1 MIDSM
6 FEGVTEGTI
15 MIIITIIVT
24 GIAGGLTSH
33 FRKRADTIKELQRDL
48 EQLGDHS
55 DDKYDDLKKRL
66 YRFEKAFII
75 LVKLQQDVIEKTHP
89 ELRADWEDVVKELLN
104 GGNR

>member
-1 MIDSM
+1 M
-6 FEGVTEGTI
+6 FEGVTEGTV
-15 MIIITIIVT
+15 MIIITIIAT
-24 GIAGGLTSH
+24 GMAGFVTSH
-33 FRKRADTIKELQRDL
+33 FRKRADTIKDLQLGL

-89 ELRADWEDVVKELLN
+89 ELRADWEDVVRELLD
-104 GGNR
+104 GGKH

>member
-1 MIDSM
+1 M
-6 FEGVTEGTI
+6 FDGVTEGTV
-15 MIIITIIVT
+15 MIIITIIAT
-24 GIAGGLTSH
+24 GLAGFVTSH
-33 FRKRADTIKELQRDL
+33 FRKRADTIKDLQLGL

-104 GGNR
+104 GGSR

>member
-1 MIDSM
+1 M

-24 GIAGGLTSH
+24 GMAGYVTSH
-33 FRKRADTIKELQRDL
+33 FRKRADTIKDLQHNL
-48 EQLGDHS
+48 ERLGDHS

-89 ELRADWEDVVKELLN
+89 ELRQDWEDVVKELLN
-104 GGNR
+104 GGNH

>member
-1 MIDSM
+1 M
-6 FEGVTEGTI
+6 FESVTEGTI

-24 GIAGGLTSH
+24 GIAGFVTTH

-55 DDKYDDLKKRL
+55 DDKYGDLKKRL

-89 ELRADWEDVVKELLN
+89 ELKQDWEDVVRELLN
-104 GGNR
+104 GDKN

>member
-1 MIDSM
+1 M
-6 FEGVTEGTI
+6 FESVTEGT
-15 MIIITIIVT
+15 MLVIITIIVT
-24 GIAGGLTSH
+24 GVAGYVTSH
-33 FRKRADTIKELQRDL
+33 FKRRADTIKDLQRGL

-89 ELRADWEDVVKELLN
+89 ELRQDWEDVVKELLN
-104 GGNR
+104 GGNH

>member
-1 MIDSM
+1 MV

-15 MIIITIIVT
+15 MIIITIIAT
-24 GIAGGLTSH
+24 GIAGYVTSH
-33 FRKRADTIKELQRDL
+33 FKRRADTIKDLQREL

-89 ELRADWEDVVKELLN
+89 ELRQDWEDVVKELLN
-104 GGNR
+104 GGNH

>member
-6 FEGVTEGTI
+6 FEGVTEGTV

-24 GIAGGLTSH
+24 GMAGYVTSH
-33 FRKRADTIKELQRDL
+33 FRKRADTIKELQQEL

-89 ELRADWEDVVKELLN
+89 ELRADWEDVVRELLN
-104 GGNR
+104 GEKH

>member
-6 FEGVTEGTI
+6 FEGVTEGTV
-15 MIIITIIVT
+15 MIIITIIAT
-24 GIAGGLTSH
+24 GMAGYVTSH
-33 FRKRADTIKELQRDL
+33 FRKRADTIKDLQLGL

>member
-1 MIDSM
+1 M
-6 FEGVTEGTI
+6 FEGVTEGTV
-15 MIIITIIVT
+15 MIIITIIAT
-24 GIAGGLTSH
+24 GMAGYVTSH
-33 FRKRADTIKELQRDL
+33 FRKRADTIKDLQHNL
-48 EQLGDHS
+48 ERLGDHS

-104 GGNR
+104 GGNGNR

>member
-1 MIDSM
+1 M
-6 FEGVTEGTI
+6 FEGVTEGTV
-15 MIIITIIVT
+15 MIIITIIAT
-24 GIAGGLTSH
+24 GIAGGVTSH
-33 FRKRADTIKELQRDL
+33 FRKRADTIKDLQRDL

-104 GGNR
+104 GGSRH

>member
-1 MIDSM
+1 M
-6 FEGVTEGTI
+6 FEGVTEGTV
-15 MIIITIIVT
+15 MIIITIIAT
-24 GIAGGLTSH
+24 GMAGYVTSH
-33 FRKRADTIKELQRDL
+33 FRKRADTIKDLQRDL

-104 GGNR
+104 GGNGNR

>member
-1 MIDSM
+1 M
-6 FEGVTEGTI
+6 FEGVTEGTV
-15 MIIITIIVT
+15 MIIITIIAT
-24 GIAGGLTSH
+24 GMAGYVTSH
-33 FRKRADTIKELQRDL
+33 FRKRADTIKDLQLGL

>member
-1 MIDSM
+1 M
-6 FEGVTEGTI
+6 FEGVTEGTV
-15 MIIITIIVT
+15 MIIITIIAT
-24 GIAGGLTSH
+24 GMAGFVTSH
-33 FRKRADTIKELQRDL
+33 FRKRADTIKDLQLGL

-104 GGNR
+104 GGSR